1 MKIWAFFL
9 VVFFF
14 TACGGEIRTEE
25 IHPEQPIY
33 SFAIAGHAYGNPESF
48 TSSIYPPLLNA
59 LHQLTTQKKVN
70 QLILTGDVVAHP
82 TEENWESVRSELDAL
97 PIDEWHIAPG
107 NHDISPYM
115 DTEIQSEKYMAL
127 QRENNLLLI
136 LNTSHEGWTVDSL
149 QAKFIEDEL
158 SRADSVNAVFVF
170 SHQLWWLKN
179 TPSQFELDSVRP
191 NSYALYDG
199 AHNFWEDAF
208 PAFENLEQEVYFFAG
223 DMGCHYSL
231 AGYYEDHFDHFHF
244 YGSGMGGAVEDN
256 FIFVQIFQDGTVK
269 IDRVDF

>member
-1 MKIWAFFL
+1 MKSWLFFWVIF
-9 VVFFF
+9 VV

-48 TSSIYPPLLNA
+48 TSSTYPPLLNA
-59 LHQLTTQKKVN
+59 LHQLTAQKKVN

-82 TEENWESVRSELDAL
+82 TEENWETVRAELDAL

-107 NHDISPYM
+107 NNDISTYM

-149 QAKFIEDEL
+149 QAEFIEDEL
-158 SRADSVNAVFVF
+158 SSADSVNAVFVF

-179 TPSQFELDSVRP
+179 APSQFDLDSVRP

-199 AHNFWEDAF
+199 VHNFWEDAF
-208 PAFENLEQEVYFFAG
+208 PALENLEQEVYFFAG

-256 FIFVQIFQDGTVK
+256 FIFVQIFQDGAVK
-269 IDRVDF
+269 IDRVDV